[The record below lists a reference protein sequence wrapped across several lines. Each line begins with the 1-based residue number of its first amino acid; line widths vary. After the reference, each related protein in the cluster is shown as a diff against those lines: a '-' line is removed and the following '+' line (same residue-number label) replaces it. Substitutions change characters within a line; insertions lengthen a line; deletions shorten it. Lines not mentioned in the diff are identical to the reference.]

1 MRAIPFV
8 LLLCYLGAAGSGCKD
23 SRKEA
28 NSTFTNT
35 GSKLAAEKPPVVA
48 GRTIAPAATPTSE
61 KTTLPFITDGDIE
74 PLTTDV
80 GTGADKKSVERPI
93 VDTIKIV
100 ESITKDVDKAISEP
114 SPKIEIKKDGAPA
127 AVAEAVVGKE
137 HVAPRKPKQQPIPS
151 GILTAGSFDD
161 NVEPHVFA
169 SFAKR
174 SSQKRE
180 LGNLTTLLGGHRLTV
195 LVKDPAGKPVG
206 NARVKLSGGA
216 ASAVELITRS
226 DGRAV
231 FVLSFD
237 QLPDDQPLVVNVTG
251 PTGGTPITESV
262 AVGANRWEVTLPT
275 ATSQFPKTLDFAI
288 VLDTTGSMGDEI
300 RHLAAEIRGISAA
313 IAKNFPEVKQRFAL
327 ILYRDD
333 NDAYVVRTFDFTES
347 LDEFQK
353 NIAAQSAA
361 GGGDYPEAVHRGLE
375 AAGQLRWSEGPHAA
389 RVAFLIAD
397 APPHAQH
404 MNRTMKAANVLRS
417 KGVALYPVACSGY
430 DAACEFVMRACAMFT
445 GSRFLFLTDDS
456 GVGSAHAEPS
466 IPYYQVERLERLM
479 IRMVASELSGRVVPA
494 EAGDIIR
501 TVGKKVN

>member
-8 LLLCYLGAAGSGCKD
+8 LFLCYLGAAGSGCKD
-23 SRKEA
+23 ASKSAED
-28 NSTFTNT
+28 TFTTAGTKIGRPVGEAPVTEALAKTASAPT
-35 GSKLAAEKPPVVA
+35 GDAKKADSAPKVEAKKAE
-48 GRTIAPAATPTSE
+48 E
-61 KTTLPFITDGDIE
+61 
-74 PLTTDV
+74 
-80 GTGADKKSVERPI
+80 
-93 VDTIKIV
+93 
-100 ESITKDVDKAISEP
+100 
-114 SPKIEIKKDGAPA
+114 APA

-137 HVAPRKPKQQPIPS
+137 HVAPRKPMQQPIPS

-180 LGNLTTLLGGHRLTV
+180 LTNLTTLLGGHRLTV

-216 ASAVELITRS
+216 SSGVELVTRS

-231 FVLSFD
+231 FVLTFD

-251 PTGGTPITESV
+251 PTGGTPITETV

-333 NDAYVVRTFDFTES
+333 NDAYVVRTFDFTGS
-347 LDEFQK
+347 LDQFQK

-389 RVAFLIAD
+389 RVVFLIAD

-404 MNRTMKAANVLRS
+404 MKRTMKAAHLLRS
-417 KGVALYPVACSGY
+417 KGVAIYPVACSGY
-430 DAACEFVMRACAMFT
+430 DGACEFVMRACAMFI
-445 GSRFLFLTDDS
+445 GSQFLFLTDDS
-456 GVGSAHAEPS
+456 GVGGAHAEPS

-479 IRMVASELSGRVVPA
+479 IRMIASELSGRVVPA
-494 EAGDIIR
+494 EAGDILR

>member
-1 MRAIPFV
+1 MRAILFV
-8 LLLCYLGAAGSGCKD
+8 LYLCCLGIVGSGCKD

-28 NSTFTNT
+28 NSTFTTVGGKFAVGKPHVGEGRTAAPAVT
-35 GSKLAAEKPPVVA
+35 GSSAKAH
-48 GRTIAPAATPTSE
+48 TDY
-61 KTTLPFITDGDIE
+61 LP
-74 PLTTDV
+74 DV
-80 GTGADKKSVERPI
+80 GTGTEKKALERPI
-93 VDTIKIV
+93 VETTKIE
-100 ESITKDVDKAISEP
+100 ESIAKTVDSTKSDP
-114 SPKIEIKKDGAPA
+114 GKIETKKDAAPPA
-127 AVAEAVVGKE
+127 MAEAVVGKE
-137 HVAPRKPKQQPIPS
+137 PVAPRKPKEQPIPS

-161 NVEPHVFA
+161 NVEPHVFS

-180 LGNLTTLLGGHRLTV
+180 LGNLTTLLAGHRLTV

-216 ASAVELITRS
+216 SAGVELVTRS

-251 PTGGTPITESV
+251 PTGGTPITETV

-275 ATSQFPKTLDFAI
+275 AISQFPKTLDLAI

-300 RHLAAEIRGISAA
+300 KHLAAEIRGISAA

-327 ILYRDD
+327 VCYRDD
-333 NDAYVVRTFDFTES
+333 GDEYVVRTFDFTES
-347 LDEFQK
+347 LEQFQK
-353 NIAAQSAA
+353 TIAAQNAA
-361 GGGDYPEAVHRGLE
+361 GGGDYPEALHRGFE

-389 RVAFLIAD
+389 RVAFVVAD

-404 MNRTMKAANVLRS
+404 MTRTMKAAQLLRA
-417 KGVALYPVACSGY
+417 KGVAIYPVACSGY
-430 DAACEFVMRACAMFT
+430 DPACEFVMRACAMFT

-456 GVGSAHAEPS
+456 GVGSSHAEPS

-479 IRMVASELSGRVVPA
+479 YRMIASELSGRVVPA

-501 TVGKKVN
+501 TVGRKVN